1 MKMER
6 QLTLGEIRVGST
18 FNPSENM
25 TVAETKKN
33 YAAEIDRL
41 EGLRNTITGEMAG
54 PERQRTIGMAQTH
67 VEMACMLAVKCI
79 SQ

>member
-1 MKMER
+1 MEKE
-6 QLTLGEIRVGST
+6 LTLGEKRVGST

-41 EGLRNTITGEMAG
+41 EGLRMTITGERASQ
-54 PERQRTIGMAQTH
+54 ERQRTLSMAQTH
-67 VEMACMLAVKCI
+67 AEMACMLAVKCI
-79 SQ
+79 FQ

>member
-1 MKMER
+1 MER
-6 QLTLGEIRVGST
+6 ELTLGEKRVGST

-41 EGLRNTITGEMAG
+41 EGLRKTINNETASQ
-54 PERQRTIGMAQTH
+54 ERQRTISMAQTH
-67 VEMACMLAVKCI
+67 AEMACMLAVKCI
-79 SQ
+79 FQ